1 MNIPSKLVNLIKAMY
16 KDTKFRVETEGQTS
30 TWHKQETGI
39 RQGCPL
45 SPYLFLVVMT
55 VMFHDIHEGDPQN
68 IVRHRIPGTTFDEV
82 LYADD
87 TICVSTDTRAMNKLL
102 ADIEQ

>member
-1 MNIPSKLVNLIKAMY
+1 M
-16 KDTKFRVETEGQTS
+16 DGRRS
-30 TWHKQETGI
+30 TWRVQETGI

-55 VMFHDIHEGDPQN
+55 VMYHDIHQGDGPRTQ
-68 IVRHRIPGTTFDEV
+68 RQRIKGMETDEV

-87 TICVSTDTRAMNKLL
+87 TVCISQTVPAMNRLL
-102 ADIEQ
+102 HAVETRGREY